1 MKNVLSSFNW
11 IFTSG
16 RRFQLLSK
24 NLVIEIRVLTVI
36 SQKKYSWL
44 ILLWQESPGSFVNS
58 SLEVVLFTEKANQN
72 FCLEKLSIVTV
83 LLKSVLW
90 EFSDRGELVFAF
102 YSPSFQGVPRTEHL
116 SGNWPVVQGLKFSGD
131 WVMVCLNVPFC
142 SDEIGVDRRKVS

>member
-36 SQKKYSWL
+36 SQKKTSWL

-72 FCLEKLSIVTV
+72 FCLEKLSIVLCSPKECPLRV
-83 LLKSVLW
+83 LRQRRTCFCILFSIFLGISQDGASFWELTCGSRAEVFRRLGYGLPECAFLLW
-90 EFSDRGELVFAF
+90 
-102 YSPSFQGVPRTEHL
+102 
-116 SGNWPVVQGLKFSGD
+116 WD
-131 WVMVCLNVPFC
+131 WC
-142 SDEIGVDRRKVS
+142 G